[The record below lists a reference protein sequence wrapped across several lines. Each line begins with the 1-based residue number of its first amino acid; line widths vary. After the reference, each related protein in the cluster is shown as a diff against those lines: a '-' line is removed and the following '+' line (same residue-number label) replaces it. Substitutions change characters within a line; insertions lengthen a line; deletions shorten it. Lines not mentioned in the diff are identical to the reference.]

1 MGNLTKAV
9 EIGIAAGGLYLGYLI
24 VQRAGVIIPPSQPKL
39 GDIIVVD
46 PDVIVSP
53 PNAGYSVFYLN
64 SRLDIRVAFI
74 PTISLVENSNIVS
87 DHPLITLESGSAI
100 EVIGALI
107 PPAQGSWTVKFQAI
121 DANGMDLANPK
132 TIPIVI

>member
-1 MGNLTKAV
+1 MGNLTKVV
-9 EIGIAAGGLYLGYLI
+9 ELGIAAGGLYLGYII
-24 VQRAGVIIPPSQPKL
+24 VQRAGMIIPPPQPKL
-39 GDIIVVD
+39 GDIIIVD

-53 PNAGYSVFYLN
+53 PNAGYSTFYLN

-74 PTISLVENSNIVS
+74 PTISLVENPNIVS
-87 DHPLITLESGSAI
+87 DHQLITLESGAAI

-107 PPAQGSWTVKFQAI
+107 PPVQGSWTVKFQAI

-132 TIPIVI
+132 TVPIVI